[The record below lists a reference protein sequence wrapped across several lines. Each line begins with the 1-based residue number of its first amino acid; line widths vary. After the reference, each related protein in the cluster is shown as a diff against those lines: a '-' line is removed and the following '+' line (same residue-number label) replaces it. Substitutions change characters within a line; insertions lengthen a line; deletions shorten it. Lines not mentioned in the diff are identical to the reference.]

1 MELFTVENAIAL
13 VSLTA
18 LEIVLGID
26 NIVFISILVGKLE
39 EGRRELA
46 RKIGLG
52 LAMVSRLLLLFA
64 ISWIMRLTEPW
75 FTVFDHTVSG
85 RDLILLSGGLFLIAK
100 ATYEIHEKLEEQ
112 HHTMARRAASF
123 FSAIVQITL
132 LDIIFSLDSVI
143 TAVGMA
149 KSLTVMCTAIIIAV
163 LVMLF
168 FAKAVGDFIDEHPT
182 FKVLALSFLLLIGV
196 MLVAEGLGKHIE
208 KGYIYFAIGFSLFVE
223 SINIRVRRVPAIAG
237 QRSSESGA

>member
-13 VSLTA
+13 FTLTA

-39 EGRRELA
+39 ESRRELA
-46 RKIGLG
+46 RRIGLAV
-52 LAMVSRLLLLFA
+52 AMISRLLLLFA
-64 ISWIMRLTEPW
+64 INWIMLLTEP
-75 FTVFDHTVSG
+75 FFAVLGHPVSG
-85 RDLILLSGGLFLIAK
+85 RDIILLVGGLFLIAK
-100 ATYEIHEKLEEQ
+100 ATYEIHERMEEEAGGSS
-112 HHTMARRAASF
+112 TTGAASF
-123 FSAIVQITL
+123 AGAIAQIAI

-143 TAVGMA
+143 TAIGMA
-149 KSLTVMCTAIIIAV
+149 DNLTVMCTAIIIAV
-163 LVMLF
+163 AVMLF
-168 FAKAVGDFIDEHPT
+168 FAKAVGEFIEKHPT

-223 SINIRVRRVPAIAG
+223 SINIRVRAKPV
-237 QRSSESGA
+237 QT